1 MFQNVSTQAWPKS
14 RKKSPPPTFYVFIT
28 SALSHLSKA
37 KEYYFSF
44 PNPTILVKIYLKK

>member
-14 RKKSPPPTFYVFIT
+14 RKKCPPQHSTFSLA

-37 KEYYFSF
+37 KENYFSF